1 MVYSLG
7 ENEDNV
13 DKEIEN
19 VGLRKEGRNE
29 DKKVERLKAQ
39 HLTN

>member
-29 DKKVERLKAQ
+29 DKKVKILKA
-39 HLTN
+39 